1 MNEEELGVDVEVDEV
16 EVPVDTASDVL
27 KGDKGEKGDK
37 GDKGDQGIQGEKG
50 NTGEKGEKG
59 DTGENG
65 EDGFSPT
72 VEISKVGKITTITI
86 TDAEG
91 EHTATIRDG
100 EDGEGSGDMLKATYD
115 ANNNGI
121 VDNAEKVNNHTV
133 EKDVPSNAVF
143 TDTVYDDTS
152 IQNDISTLE
161 NGKVDKVTGKG
172 LSSNDFTN
180 TYKDNVDSNTSARHS
195 HSNKSVLDN
204 ITSTDISNWNNKSD
218 FSGDYDDLTNKPS
231 IPENT
236 SDLRN
241 DSDFVS
247 DASYVH
253 TDNNFTTAEKEKLAD
268 LENGASETLPVGTII
283 PYASSTLPEGYMICD
298 GRALSRTEYSKL
310 FQAIGTFFG
319 AGDGSTTFN
328 IPNLKG
334 KVPVGLNGNDTDFD
348 TLGETGGEKEH
359 TLTINEMP
367 KHNHTFLDNNSNT
380 YQTIATMVAGGN
392 YDASQLGGSRKY
404 ENIYVNYNGNSEA
417 HNNLQPYIVL
427 NYIIKVSQTT
437 TTQAQVIDGY
447 SESTED
453 SYSCNYANKKYGGV
467 VVYNNLAGANT
478 PIPFTFPTQGD
489 SLANYSRMKIYSK
502 IVFTGYTA
510 YFTTECEAVVGGDV
524 SIEQGRLHSEGL
536 WINDTARY
544 TMNASSLVKV
554 HESDVRISDQNIA
567 QFTKNTTRTLIYKVE
582 LFK

>member
-1 MNEEELGVDVEVDEV
+1 MNEEELGVDIEVDEV
-16 EVPVDTASDVL
+16 EIPVDTASDVL

-37 GDKGDQGIQGEKG
+37 GDKGDQGVQGEKG
-50 NTGEKGEKG
+50 NTGDKGDKG

-91 EHTATIRDG
+91 DHTATIRDG
-100 EDGEGSGDMLKATYD
+100 EDGEGSGDMLKAIYD
-115 ANNNGI
+115 TNNNGI
-121 VDNAEKVNNHTV
+121 VDNAERVNNHTV

-143 TDTVYDDTS
+143 TDTIYDDTS
-152 IQNDISTLE
+152 IQSDISSLQS
-161 NGKVDKVTGKG
+161 GKVDKVTGKG
-172 LSSNDFTN
+172 LSENDFTD
-180 TYKDNVDSNTSARHS
+180 TYKGNVDSNTSARHS

-204 ITSTDISNWNNKSD
+204 ITSTDISNWNNKSN

-236 SDLRN
+236 SDLTN
-241 DSDFVS
+241 DSNFVS

-283 PYASSTLPEGYMICD
+283 PYASETLPEGYMICD
-298 GRALSRTEYSKL
+298 GRALSRSEYSKL

-334 KVPVGLNGNDTDFD
+334 KVPVGLNGNDTAFD
-348 TLGETGGEKEH
+348 TLGETGGEKTH
-359 TLTINEMP
+359 TLTVQEMP
-367 KHNHTFLDNNSNT
+367 EHSHSLNT
-380 YQTIATMVAGGN
+380 GATAMVNGGN
-392 YDASQLGGSRKY
+392 NDMAQTSGSRTY
-404 ENIYVNYNGNSEA
+404 DYLRVGNTGGGQA
-417 HNNLQPYIVL
+417 HNNLQPYITL
-427 NYIIKVSQTT
+427 YYIIKVSQTT
-437 TTQAQVIDGY
+437 TIQAQVIDGY

-467 VVYNNLAGANT
+467 VVYNNSTGANT
-478 PIPFTFPTQGD
+478 PIPFTFSTQGD
-489 SLANYSRMKIYSK
+489 SLANYSRIKIYSK
-502 IVFTGYTA
+502 IEFTGYTA
-510 YFTTECEAVVGGDV
+510 YFTTECEAVVGGAV
-524 SIEQGRLHSEGL
+524 SLEQARLHSEGL

-544 TMNASSLVKV
+544 TMNAGSLTKDF
-554 HESDVRISDQNIA
+554 EADVRIAEGNTA
-567 QFTKNTTRTLIYKVE
+567 QFNKNTTRTLIYKIE